1 MRSGWSTSAS
11 SASTQTQ
18 VSATAAAVPPPG
30 APDAPGRPRPKGGR
44 HHDLRRFLLQ
54 RLGTGVVLLVGITL
68 VAFVLTHVVPGDPAA
83 ANLGQR
89 AIGDPA
95 AVAAFR
101 HQYGLDRPLPVQ
113 YVLYLKNLVH
123 GNLGISEQ
131 SHRPVRADLAEY
143 VPATI
148 ELALFAIVLSLVI
161 GISLG
166 IVAAVFRDRWP
177 DHVIRVLSLAG
188 VSMPVFWIA
197 LVAFYLL
204 FFKLGWLPGGGRL
217 DPTQSAPTHLT
228 GMFTVDAAVHGQWT
242 LFWSALRHLLLPALV
257 LAIFTVGMLTRF
269 TRASMLEIMG
279 NDYVRAA
286 RLKGLPER
294 VVILR
299 HVLRPALVSII
310 TVAGVAFGSLLSGTV
325 LVENIFSWPG
335 VGQYAYRSAV
345 NLDLPAIMGV
355 SLFVALVY
363 IVVNLVVDLLYGVID
378 PRIRLS

>member
-1 MRSGWSTSAS
+1 VA
-11 SASTQTQ
+11 
-18 VSATAAAVPPPG
+18 
-30 APDAPGRPRPKGGR
+30 R
-44 HHDLRRFLLQ
+44 HRGVRRFVLQ
-54 RLGTGVVLLVGITL
+54 RLGTGLVLLIGITL
-68 VAFVLTHVVPGDPAA
+68 VAFVVTHLVPGDPAA

-101 HQYGLDRPLPVQ
+101 HQYGLDRPVPVQ
-113 YVLYLKNLVH
+113 YLLYLKDLLQ

-131 SHRPVRADLAEY
+131 SHRPVLADLEEY

-148 ELALFAIVLSLVI
+148 ELALFAIVASLVI
-161 GISLG
+161 GVGLG
-166 IVAAVFRDRWP
+166 VVAAVYRDRWL
-177 DHVIRVLSLAG
+177 DQLIRLVSLLG
-188 VSMPVFWIA
+188 VSMPIFWIA
-197 LVAFYLL
+197 LVAFYLV

-217 DPTQSAPTHLT
+217 DPTQNPPTHLT
-228 GMFTVDAAVHGQWT
+228 GLFTVDAAVHGQWT
-242 LFWSALRHLLLPALV
+242 LLASALRHLVLPGLV
-257 LAIFTVGMLTRF
+257 LAVYTVGMLTRF

-286 RLKGLPER
+286 RLKGLPEH
-294 VVILR
+294 VVMLR

-310 TVAGVAFGSLLSGTV
+310 TVAGIAFGSLLSGTV
-325 LVENIFSWPG
+325 LVESIFAWPG
-335 VGQYAYRSAV
+335 VGQYAYKSAI

-363 IVVNLVVDLLYGVID
+363 IVINLVVDLLYGVID

>member
-1 MRSGWSTSAS
+1 VS
-11 SASTQTQ
+11 SASANQP
-18 VSATAAAVPPPG
+18 AVP
-30 APDAPGRPRPKGGR
+30 RPRSKTTGAR
-44 HHDLRRFLLQ
+44 HRDLRRFLLQ
-54 RLGTGVVLLVGITL
+54 RLGTGVVLLIGITL
-68 VAFVLTHVVPGDPAA
+68 VAFVVTHLVPGDPAA

-101 HQYGLDRPLPVQ
+101 HQYGLDRPVPVQ
-113 YVLYLKNLVH
+113 YVVYLKNLLH

-131 SHRPVRADLAEY
+131 SHRPVRSDLAEY

-161 GISLG
+161 GVGLG
-166 IVAAVFRDRWP
+166 IVAAVNRDRWP
-177 DHVIRVLSLAG
+177 DQLIRVVSLAG
-188 VSMPVFWIA
+188 VSMPIFWVA

-204 FFKLGWLPGGGRL
+204 FYKLGWLPGSGRL
-217 DPTQSAPTHLT
+217 DPTQNAPTHLT
-228 GMFTVDAAVHGQWT
+228 GMFTVDAALHGQWS
-242 LFWSALRHLLLPALV
+242 LFWSALRHLVLPGLV
-257 LAIFTVGMLTRF
+257 LAVFTVGTLTRF

-294 VVILR
+294 VVVLR

-310 TVAGVAFGSLLSGTV
+310 TVVGVAFGNLLSGTV
-325 LVENIFSWPG
+325 LVEQVFSWPG
-335 VGQYAYRSAV
+335 VGQYAYRSAI

>member
-1 MRSGWSTSAS
+1 M
-11 SASTQTQ
+11 
-18 VSATAAAVPPPG
+18 P
-30 APDAPGRPRPKGGR
+30 RPRARRGGGHR
-44 HHDLRRFLLQ
+44 DLRRFLLA
-54 RLGTGVVLLVGITL
+54 RLGTGLVLLVGITL
-68 VAFVLTHVVPGDPAA
+68 VAFVLTHLVPGDPAA

-95 AVAAFR
+95 AVRAFD

-113 YVLYLKNLVH
+113 YLLYLKNLLH

-131 SHRPVRADLAEY
+131 SHRPVRTDLAQY

-148 ELALFAIVLSLVI
+148 ELALFAIVLSLII
-161 GISLG
+161 GVGLG
-166 IVAAVFRDRWP
+166 IVAAVFRNRWP
-177 DHVIRVLSLAG
+177 DHLIRVVSLAG

-217 DPTQSAPTHLT
+217 APTQNAPTHLT
-228 GMFTVDAAVHGQWT
+228 GLFTVDAAVHGQWT
-242 LFWSALRHLLLPALV
+242 LFWSAVQHLILPGLV
-257 LAIFTVGMLTRF
+257 LAVYTVGMLTRF

-279 NDYVRAA
+279 NDYIRAA

-294 VVILR
+294 TVILR

-310 TVAGVAFGSLLSGTV
+310 TVAGLAFGNLLSGTV

-335 VGQYAYRSAV
+335 VGQYAYRSAI

-363 IVVNLVVDLLYGVID
+363 IVVNFVVDLLYGIID

>member
-1 MRSGWSTSAS
+1 M
-11 SASTQTQ
+11 
-18 VSATAAAVPPPG
+18 
-30 APDAPGRPRPKGGR
+30 
-44 HHDLRRFLLQ
+44 
-54 RLGTGVVLLVGITL
+54 VLLIGITL
-68 VAFVLTHVVPGDPAA
+68 VAFVLTHLVPGDPAA

-113 YVLYLKNLVH
+113 YVLYLKNLLH

-143 VPATI
+143 IPATI

-161 GISLG
+161 GIGLG

-177 DHVIRVLSLAG
+177 DHLIRVLSLGG

-204 FFKLGWLPGGGRL
+204 FFQLGWLPGGGRL
-217 DPTQSAPTHLT
+217 DPT
-228 GMFTVDAAVHGQWT
+228 
-242 LFWSALRHLLLPALV
+242 
-257 LAIFTVGMLTRF
+257 
-269 TRASMLEIMG
+269 LEIMG

>member
-1 MRSGWSTSAS
+1 
-11 SASTQTQ
+11 
-18 VSATAAAVPPPG
+18 VSATAAAVP
-30 APDAPGRPRPKGGR
+30 APDAPDATGQPRARGRR

-54 RLGTGVVLLVGITL
+54 RLGTGLVLLVGITL
-68 VAFVLTHVVPGDPAA
+68 VAFVLTHLVPGDPAA

-113 YVLYLKNLVH
+113 YVLYLRNLLH
-123 GNLGISEQ
+123 GNLGTSEQ
-131 SHRPVRADLAEY
+131 SHRPVLTDLDEY

-148 ELALFAIVLSLVI
+148 ELSLFAIVVSLVI
-161 GISLG
+161 GIGLG
-166 IVAAVFRDRWP
+166 IVAAMFRDRWP
-177 DHVIRVLSLAG
+177 DHLIRVISLGG

-217 DPTQSAPTHLT
+217 DPAQGAPHHLT
-228 GMFTVDAAVHGQWT
+228 GMFTADAALHGQWT
-242 LFWSALRHLLLPALV
+242 LFWSALRHLLLPGLV
-257 LAIFTVGMLTRF
+257 LAIYTVGMLTRF

-286 RLKGLPER
+286 RLKGLPEH

>member
-1 MRSGWSTSAS
+1 MS
-11 SASTQTQ
+11 SRRLGGSRHVADSRRP
-18 VSATAAAVPPPG
+18 VSS
-30 APDAPGRPRPKGGR
+30 RR

-54 RLGTGVVLLVGITL
+54 RLGTGVVLCIGITL
-68 VAFVLTHVVPGDPAA
+68 VAFIVTHLVPGDPAA

-95 AVAAFR
+95 AVQAFR
-101 HQYGLDRPLPVQ
+101 HQYGLDRPVPMQ
-113 YVLYLKNLVH
+113 YLIYLKDLLQ

-131 SHRPVRADLAEY
+131 SHRAVRADLAEY
-143 VPATI
+143 IPATI
-148 ELALFAIVLSLVI
+148 ELALFAIAASLVI
-161 GISLG
+161 GIGLG

-177 DHVIRVLSLAG
+177 DQIIRVVSLGG

-217 DPTQSAPTHLT
+217 DPTQPNPTHLT
-228 GMFTVDAAVHGQWT
+228 GLFTVDAAVHGQWT
-242 LFWSALRHLLLPALV
+242 LFWSALRHLVLPGLV
-257 LAIFTVGMLTRF
+257 LAVYTVGMLTRF

-363 IVVNLVVDLLYGVID
+363 IGVNLVVDLLYGVID

>member
-1 MRSGWSTSAS
+1 
-11 SASTQTQ
+11 
-18 VSATAAAVPPPG
+18 
-30 APDAPGRPRPKGGR
+30 
-44 HHDLRRFLLQ
+44 LRRFLLQ
-54 RLGTGVVLLVGITL
+54 RIGTGLVLLVGITL
-68 VAFVLTHVVPGDPAA
+68 VAFVVTHLVPGDPAA

-95 AVAAFR
+95 AVRAFR

-113 YVLYLKNLVH
+113 YLAYLKDLLH

-131 SHRPVRADLAEY
+131 SHRPVLTDLAQY

-148 ELALFAIVLSLVI
+148 ELALFAIVVSMVI
-161 GISLG
+161 GVGLG
-166 IVAAVFRDRWP
+166 ILAAVSRNRWP
-177 DHVIRVLSLAG
+177 DQLIRVFSLAG
-188 VSMPVFWIA
+188 VSMPIFWIA

-217 DPTQSAPTHLT
+217 DPTQNPPTHLT
-228 GMFTVDAAVHGQWT
+228 GLFTVDAAIHGQWT
-242 LFWSALRHLLLPALV
+242 LFWSALQHLVLPGLV
-257 LAIFTVGMLTRF
+257 LAIYTIGMLTRF
-269 TRASMLEIMG
+269 TRASMLEVMG
-279 NDYVRAA
+279 NDYIRAA
-286 RLKGLPER
+286 RLKGLPEHT
-294 VVILR
+294 VVLR

-310 TVAGVAFGSLLSGTV
+310 TVAGVAFGNLLAGTV

-335 VGQYAYRSAV
+335 VGKYAYQSAI

>member
-1 MRSGWSTSAS
+1 
-11 SASTQTQ
+11 
-18 VSATAAAVPPPG
+18 
-30 APDAPGRPRPKGGR
+30 
-44 HHDLRRFLLQ
+44 
-54 RLGTGVVLLVGITL
+54 
-68 VAFVLTHVVPGDPAA
+68 
-83 ANLGQR
+83 
-89 AIGDPA
+89 
-95 AVAAFR
+95 
-101 HQYGLDRPLPVQ
+101 VQ
-113 YVLYLKNLVH
+113 YLVYLKDLLH

-131 SHRPVRADLAEY
+131 SHRPVLTDLSEY

-148 ELALFAIVLSLVI
+148 ELALFAIVLSMLI
-161 GISLG
+161 GVALG
-166 IVAAVFRDRWP
+166 IVAAVFKDRWL
-177 DHVIRVLSLAG
+177 DQVIRVVSLAG

-217 DPTQSAPTHLT
+217 DPTQNSPTHLT
-228 GMFTVDAAVHGQWT
+228 GMFTVDAALHGQWT
-242 LFWSALRHLLLPALV
+242 LFWSAVKHLILPGLV
-257 LAIFTVGMLTRF
+257 LAIYTVGMLTRF

-286 RLKGLPER
+286 RLKGLPEH
-294 VVILR
+294 VVVLR

-335 VGQYAYRSAV
+335 VGQYAYRSAI

-363 IVVNLVVDLLYGVID
+363 IVLNLIVDLLYGVID

>member
-1 MRSGWSTSAS
+1 
-11 SASTQTQ
+11 
-18 VSATAAAVPPPG
+18 
-30 APDAPGRPRPKGGR
+30 
-44 HHDLRRFLLQ
+44 
-54 RLGTGVVLLVGITL
+54 
-68 VAFVLTHVVPGDPAA
+68 
-83 ANLGQR
+83 
-89 AIGDPA
+89 
-95 AVAAFR
+95 
-101 HQYGLDRPLPVQ
+101 
-113 YVLYLKNLVH
+113 
-123 GNLGISEQ
+123 
-131 SHRPVRADLAEY
+131 
-143 VPATI
+143 
-148 ELALFAIVLSLVI
+148 
-161 GISLG
+161 
-166 IVAAVFRDRWP
+166 
-177 DHVIRVLSLAG
+177 

-242 LFWSALRHLLLPALV
+242 PFWSALRHLLLPGLV

>member
-1 MRSGWSTSAS
+1 VS
-11 SASTQTQ
+11 SAS
-18 VSATAAAVPPPG
+18 ATAPTAVP
-30 APDAPGRPRPKGGR
+30 RPRGGGR
-44 HHDLRRFLLQ
+44 HRDLRRFLLR
-54 RLGTGVVLLVGITL
+54 RLGTGLVLCVGITL
-68 VAFVLTHVVPGDPAA
+68 VAFVVTHLVPGDPAA

-95 AVAAFR
+95 AVRAFR
-101 HQYGLDRPLPVQ
+101 HQYGLDRPLPMQ
-113 YVLYLKNLVH
+113 YLLYLSQLLH

-131 SHRPVRADLAEY
+131 SHRPVLTDLAEY

-161 GISLG
+161 GVALG

-177 DHVIRVLSLAG
+177 DQVIRVVSLSG
-188 VSMPVFWIA
+188 VSMPVFWVA

-217 DPTQSAPTHLT
+217 DPTQTAPAHLT
-228 GMFTVDAAVHGQWT
+228 GLFTIDALAHGQWA
-242 LFWSALRHLLLPALV
+242 LLWSALRHLVLPGLV

-286 RLKGLPER
+286 RLKGLPEH
-294 VVILR
+294 VVVLR

-310 TVAGVAFGSLLSGTV
+310 TVAGVAFGNLLSGTV
-325 LVENIFSWPG
+325 LVENIFAWPG
-335 VGQYAYRSAV
+335 VGQYAYHSAV

-363 IVVNLVVDLLYGVID
+363 IVVNLAVDLLYGVID

>member
-30 APDAPGRPRPKGGR
+30 TPDAPGRPRPKGGR

-161 GISLG
+161 GIGLG

-177 DHVIRVLSLAG
+177 DHLIRVFSLAG

-335 VGQYAYRSAV
+335 VGQYAYRSAI

>member
-1 MRSGWSTSAS
+1 L
-11 SASTQTQ
+11 
-18 VSATAAAVPPPG
+18 P
-30 APDAPGRPRPKGGR
+30 RPRSGGR
-44 HHDLRRFLLQ
+44 HRDLRRFLLQ
-54 RLGTGVVLLVGITL
+54 RFGAGLALCIGITL
-68 VAFVLTHVVPGDPAA
+68 VAFVVTHLVPGDPAA

-95 AVAAFR
+95 AVQAFR
-101 HQYGLDRPLPVQ
+101 HQYGLDRPLPMQ
-113 YVLYLKNLVH
+113 YLLYLKDLLH

-131 SHRPVRADLAEY
+131 SHRLVRTDLAEY
-143 VPATI
+143 IPATI

-161 GISLG
+161 GVCLG
-166 IVAAVFRDRWP
+166 IVAAMFRDRWP
-177 DHVIRVLSLAG
+177 DQVIRVVSLGG

-197 LVAFYLL
+197 LLAFYVL

-217 DPTQSAPTHLT
+217 DPVQSAPTHLT
-228 GMFTVDAAVHGQWT
+228 GLFTVDAFVHGQWA
-242 LFWSALRHLLLPALV
+242 LFWSALRHLVLPGLV
-257 LAIFTVGMLTRF
+257 LAIYTIGMVTRF

-294 VVILR
+294 VVVLR

-310 TVAGVAFGSLLSGTV
+310 TVAGVAFGNLLSGTV
-325 LVENIFSWPG
+325 LVENIFAWPG
-335 VGQYAYRSAV
+335 VGQYAYRSAI

-355 SLFVALVY
+355 SLFIALVY

>member
-1 MRSGWSTSAS
+1 VS
-11 SASTQTQ
+11 SASIPAPAPRRR
-18 VSATAAAVPPPG
+18 ATAG
-30 APDAPGRPRPKGGR
+30 HR
-44 HHDLRRFLLQ
+44 DLRRFLLR
-54 RLGTGVVLLVGITL
+54 RLGSGLVVCIGITL
-68 VAFVLTHVVPGDPAA
+68 VAFVLTHLVPGDPAA

-113 YVLYLKNLVH
+113 YALYLKNLLH

-131 SHRPVRADLAEY
+131 SHRPVLADLEEY
-143 VPATI
+143 APATI

-166 IVAAVFRDRWP
+166 IVAAAYHDRWP
-177 DHVIRVLSLAG
+177 DHVIRVVSLAG

-217 DPTQSAPTHLT
+217 DPAQTPPTHLT
-228 GMFTVDAAVHGQWT
+228 GMFTVDAAMHGQWG
-242 LFWSALRHLLLPALV
+242 LFWSALRHLILPGLV
-257 LAIFTVGMLTRF
+257 LAIFTTGTLTRS

-294 VVILR
+294 IVILR
-299 HVLRPALVSII
+299 HVLRPALVPII
-310 TVAGVAFGSLLSGTV
+310 TVAGVAFGNLLAGTV

-335 VGQYAYRSAV
+335 LGQYAYRSAV

-363 IVVNLVVDLLYGVID
+363 IVVNVITDLLYGIID

>member
-1 MRSGWSTSAS
+1 MS
-11 SASTQTQ
+11 SAS
-18 VSATAAAVPPPG
+18 ATAPAVL
-30 APDAPGRPRPKGGR
+30 RPRKEAR
-44 HHDLRRFLLQ
+44 HRDLRRFLVQ

-68 VAFVLTHVVPGDPAA
+68 VAFVVTHLVPGDPAA

-89 AIGDPA
+89 AIGNPA

-113 YVLYLKNLVH
+113 YIVYLKDLLH

-131 SHRPVRADLAEY
+131 SHRPVLTDLSEY

-148 ELALFAIVLSLVI
+148 ELALFAIVLSMLI
-161 GISLG
+161 GIALG
-166 IVAAVFRDRWP
+166 IVAAVFRDRWL
-177 DHVIRVLSLAG
+177 DQFIRIVSLAG

-217 DPTQSAPTHLT
+217 DPTQNNPAHLT
-228 GMFTVDAAVHGQWT
+228 GLFTVDAALHGQWT
-242 LFWSALRHLLLPALV
+242 LFWSALRHLILPGLV
-257 LAIFTVGMLTRF
+257 LAIYTVGMLTRF

-294 VVILR
+294 VIVLR

-335 VGQYAYRSAV
+335 VGQYAYRSAI

-363 IVVNLVVDLLYGVID
+363 IVVNLIVDLLYGVID